1 MKKILIL
8 IIIWSFLYFTGCL
21 CDLPTIILSHIEW
34 YTTTEK
40 IGDLTFGFV
49 HLNISGA
56 TSGDKITVITYGD
69 GVILEY
75 EITLDHNNQFDEDV
89 VMAFT
94 HMADD
99 EPRTYSTTLTAYKGN
114 CLNKIDVV
122 SEGLTYL
129 KKR

>member
-1 MKKILIL
+1 MKKIFIL
-8 IIIWSFLYFTGCL
+8 IILLLFLTGCS
-21 CDLPTIILSHIEW
+21 CNVPTLTLSHIEW

-49 HLNISGA
+49 HLSISGA

-69 GVILEY
+69 GVISEY
-75 EITLDHNNQFDEDV
+75 EIALDQNNQFDEDV
-89 VMAFT
+89 TIAFT

>member
-1 MKKILIL
+1 LNGILPL
-8 IIIWSFLYFTGCL
+8 K
-21 CDLPTIILSHIEW
+21 
-34 YTTTEK
+34 K

-49 HLNISGA
+49 HLSISGA

-69 GVILEY
+69 GVIEEY
-75 EITLDHNNQFDEDV
+75 EIALDQNNQFDEDV
-89 VMAFT
+89 TIAFT